1 MYSCPVTLFIKDG
14 TGSKYKP
21 VTPGQ
26 RDLVLVNK
34 KDLIEIADNIKDELK
49 IIFVSKIDEVISNA
63 LVDLPKTLSALDAST
78 LSSENKSI
86 INDEF
91 NISHWLK
98 WHVYKFSFK
107 IQFIIFLFFVLY

>member
-1 MYSCPVTLFIKDG
+1 MSTHVMTASESDVIVGILALVDMSLV
-14 TGSKYKP
+14 GSLLLMIIFSGY
-21 VTPGQ
+21 
-26 RDLVLVNK
+26 
-34 KDLIEIADNIKDELK
+34 E
-49 IIFVSKIDEVISNA
+49 IFVSKIDEVISNA

-98 WHVYKFSFK
+98 WHVFKLSFK
-107 IQFIIFLFFVLY
+107 IQFIC